1 MLRVLLEL
9 IGAFTLPFLV
19 YALAL
24 RLRRGLNLTKKEWTQ
39 DIVLSLGLVGLALCL
54 AILLAFFLFAERGH
68 GSYLPAHIENG
79 QVIPGHIE
87 K

>member
-24 RLRRGLNLTKKEWTQ
+24 RLRRGLNLTRKEWTQ
-39 DIVLSLGLVGLALCL
+39 DIVFSLGLMGLALCL
-54 AILLAFFLFAERGH
+54 AILLAFFLFAERGR
-68 GSYLPAHIENG
+68 GTYVPAHIENG